1 MKTRENENPEYRSR
15 YLGRRKFIVYA
26 LASGFAGIARS
37 IYAQAAVD
45 RSMGVSAGEARPPR
59 NDTEQNA
66 AGLPSQVSGFVTL
79 FLCGDV
85 MTGRGIDQVL
95 PHPGNPILY
104 ERYMKSATGY
114 VELAE
119 EANGPI
125 PKPLDFSYIW
135 GDALAELERRKP
147 DVRIINLET
156 AVTCSNDVEDKAVNY
171 RMHPDNIPCITAA
184 NIHCCAL
191 ANNHV
196 LDWGDSGLAE
206 TLKTLKM
213 ADIKTAGAGR
223 NIREA
228 RSPAIMPI
236 SGKGRVLVF
245 SFGAETSGI
254 PWSWAARADK
264 PGVNLLQDF
273 SEETVGDIRDSIAQ
287 IKLAGDVAVAS
298 IHWGGNWGYEVP
310 HEQRQFAHRLIDEAR
325 VDIVHGH
332 SSHHVKGIEVY
343 KGKLILYGCGDF
355 LNDYEGISGHEA
367 YRSDL
372 VLMYFVRTDPLTGK
386 LISLQMCPMQIK
398 RFRLNRASGDDARW
412 LRGVLN
418 REGKKFGTGVELDAD
433 DALTLR
439 WISSSSAI

>member
-1 MKTRENENPEYRSR
+1 MKTHENENAEYMNRH
-15 YLGRRKFIVYA
+15 LGRREFIVYA
-26 LASGFAGIARS
+26 LASGLAAIGRAND
-37 IYAQAAVD
+37 AQAVTNGGV
-45 RSMGVSAGEARPPR
+45 GVSAHEVGVSL
-59 NDTEQNA
+59 NDSEQYAN
-66 AGLPSQVSGFVTL
+66 GLPLQVSPFITL

-95 PHPGNPILY
+95 PHPVNPILH

-114 VELAE
+114 VALAE

-125 PKPLDFSYIW
+125 PQPVDFSYIW
-135 GDALAELERRKP
+135 GDALDELERRKP

-156 AVTCSNDVEDKAVNY
+156 AVTRSNNVEDKAVNY
-171 RMHPDNIPCITAA
+171 RMHPDNVPCITAA

-191 ANNHV
+191 ANNHI
-196 LDWGDSGLAE
+196 LDWGYSGLAE

-213 ADIKTAGAGR
+213 AEIKTAGAGR
-223 NIREA
+223 NIQEA
-228 RSPAIMPI
+228 RRPAVMAIP
-236 SGKGRVLVF
+236 GKGRALVF

-273 SEETVGDIRDSIAQ
+273 SKETAGDIRDSIAQ

-298 IHWGGNWGYEVP
+298 IHWGGNWGYDVP

-367 YRSDL
+367 YRGDL
-372 VLMYFVRTDPLTGK
+372 VLMYFARTDPSTGK
-386 LISLQMCPMQIK
+386 LISLQMSPMQIK
-398 RFRLNRASGDDARW
+398 RFRLNRSSDDDARW
-412 LRGVLN
+412 LRDVLN
-418 REGKKFGTGVELDAD
+418 REGKKFGTWVEMDMD
-433 DALTLR
+433 NALRLR
-439 WISSSSAI
+439 WMQSSSAI